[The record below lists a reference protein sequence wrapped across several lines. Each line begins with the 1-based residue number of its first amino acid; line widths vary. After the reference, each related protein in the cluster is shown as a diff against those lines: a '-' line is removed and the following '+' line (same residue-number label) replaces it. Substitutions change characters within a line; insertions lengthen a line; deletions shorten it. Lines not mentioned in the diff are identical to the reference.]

1 MDEESVKLAQALS
14 KVSDALQELK
24 AARNAS
30 TELAKAKAAESSTA
44 LEQSPFGTGEPIKVY
59 TELFIQRIFSL
70 DTKTQR
76 FGTHLTVMMK
86 WKCPATEDPPSPE
99 EDDGD
104 WEPMWTP
111 KYQIKLLVEETLVEK
126 TFSVQEIDG
135 ETWVLYEGNHLVYIF
150 EELELSKFPTDT
162 QDLNI
167 VVMATL
173 PSTRAV
179 FVPMRQNE
187 KFVSLSHQ
195 NFFLTD
201 FALAEVPYVYNM
213 CMMET
218 AGHAKVS
225 AVEVQV
231 KVVRML
237 GYYMTNVAL
246 IMCMICSCILA
257 SWSAHPADESARQSV
272 DFNIILTAVAYKLVL
287 TGMLPPVSYMTLLD
301 IYVLG
306 CFLFITA
313 VTVSHVVVPL
323 EHVPHITNSP
333 LTMPVNGTYDTEE
346 ALIDD
351 DSLTF
356 ILFTVI
362 WVAWNVFCLA
372 YLLIVRKL
380 DVDKFVAEARALQK
394 DFDQS
399 ESELRVPSSQ
409 GGALRGAAG
418 QVSGI

>member
-1 MDEESVKLAQALS
+1 MDEEAAKLAQALS

-24 AARNAS
+24 AARQADS
-30 TELAKAKAAESSTA
+30 VVAKPKVEDGGA
-44 LEQSPFGTGEPIKVY
+44 LEQTPFATGEPIKVY

-70 DTKTQR
+70 DTKAQR
-76 FGTHLTVMMK
+76 FGTHVTVMMR

-126 TFSVQEIDG
+126 LFSVQEVDG

-167 VVMATL
+167 ILTSAL

-179 FVPMRQNE
+179 LVPMRQNE

-201 FALAEVPYVYNM
+201 FMLAEVPYVYNM
-213 CMMET
+213 CMCET
-218 AGHAKVS
+218 AGNKVS
-225 AVEVQV
+225 CIEVQV
-231 KVVRML
+231 KVVRRL

-301 IYVLG
+301 IYVIG

-323 EHVPHITNSP
+323 QHIPHITNSP
-333 LTMPVNGTYDTEE
+333 LTMPVNGTYDNEE
-346 ALIDD
+346 TLLDD

-362 WVAWNVFCLA
+362 WILWNVFCLA
-372 YLLIVRKL
+372 YLLVVRKL
-380 DVDKFVAEARALQK
+380 DVDKFVAEAKALQA
-394 DFDQS
+394 DFDKS
-399 ESELRVPSSQ
+399 DAEVKTSSQ
-409 GGALRGAAG
+409 GLGPLRSAAG